1 MDYSVLIWP
10 LQALIGAFCAVIW
23 ANYLDVKKTAD
34 RAIKELG
41 EYRVH
46 VAETYSTSAELKDAV
61 ESINKAFESYSS
73 KLDVRLDRIE
83 MKIDNKADK

>member
-1 MDYSVLIWP
+1 
-10 LQALIGAFCAVIW
+10 
-23 ANYLDVKKTAD
+23 
-34 RAIKELG
+34 
-41 EYRVH
+41 VH